1 MKRRYAAMVL
11 GLALTL
17 SSVNFAYAAQDA
29 SAAEETAEAAA
40 TEEDA
45 SADTDAEKADEN
57 EIYGEVT
64 EVGEDSIT
72 INKGTLNADFLKDMG
87 AAPSEETSGSTSENS
102 TETAEADSTASDS
115 EDTAETD
122 SADTEKTDSED
133 TTETDSADTE
143 KTDST
148 DASGTDDAETESTDT
163 DSKMPADGKAPGSIL
178 DLTGES
184 QTVTLTDTTVYE
196 CEKAPEMP
204 ADIQA
209 EASADAKAEEDASGD
224 TDTDKTADTES
235 EDKGTASDS
244 KDGADQADEN
254 AADAKQKIETESIK
268 LDDIK
273 AGDVVKITL
282 DEDGNAETVTV
293 MNNGFSDGEKAETP
307 SSDSGTASDDAS
319 DSGASEDTSDSTASE
334 E

>member
-1 MKRRYAAMVL
+1 M
-11 GLALTL
+11 
-17 SSVNFAYAAQDA
+17 
-29 SAAEETAEAAA
+29 
-40 TEEDA
+40 
-45 SADTDAEKADEN
+45 
-57 EIYGEVT
+57 
-64 EVGEDSIT
+64 
-72 INKGTLNADFLKDMG
+72 
-87 AAPSEETSGSTSENS
+87 
-102 TETAEADSTASDS
+102 
-115 EDTAETD
+115 
-122 SADTEKTDSED
+122 
-133 TTETDSADTE
+133 
-143 KTDST
+143 
-148 DASGTDDAETESTDT
+148 
-163 DSKMPADGKAPGSIL
+163 
-178 DLTGES
+178 
-184 QTVTLTDTTVYE
+184 TLTDTTVYE
-196 CEKAPEMP
+196 REKAPEMP